1 MPRPPRADLLL
12 ALALAVPCLLQVTVI
27 DPIASRPVGVLVAL
41 GSTLPIAWRRVRP
54 VGAALWATAV
64 WLIPGDGYL
73 YLGFVA
79 AFLIYYS
86 LAAYVADWRTV
97 AAVAAFGFAASV
109 ISAVAR
115 TEVVGEYF
123 AGLPAVLIPT
133 VVGRVVRRLREQAE
147 RLEELTLRLE
157 HERERAEVAAVAE
170 ERARI
175 ARELHDVVA
184 HGVSVVAIQAD
195 AAEAALERDPA
206 LARAPLATI
215 RRSAKEALEEMRN
228 LLGVLREDGDG
239 GELAPQPG
247 LGQLDD
253 LVAHARAAGVDVELD
268 VSGTPRRIPPG
279 LDLSAYRIVQEAL
292 TNVRKH
298 AGGAPASV
306 RVAWEPRSLSLE
318 VRDRGRPRATRA
330 SAGTNGAGPRPASP
344 AGRNGHGL
352 VGMRERVRLH
362 GGELHAGPANGGGFA
377 VSARLPLETP
387 A

>member
-1 MPRPPRADLLL
+1 
-12 ALALAVPCLLQVTVI
+12 
-27 DPIASRPVGVLVAL
+27 
-41 GSTLPIAWRRVRP
+41 VRP
-54 VGAALWATAV
+54 VSAALWATAV